1 MNNVILGIHTE
12 AVKVSM
18 RMPDIYYS
26 NTKAQLLLFILQLD
40 LQLNDSVYLFS
51 SSCININNAAK
62 L

>member
-1 MNNVILGIHTE
+1 MNNVILGIHTR

-18 RMPDIYYS
+18 WMPDIYYS